1 MEGCSTL
8 SHRST
13 FFVIVCAIIY
23 ISSTKTKILA
33 LQHTQQTA
41 GGSSRDDDQSQLS
54 RDELVFLESLEYLHK
69 DDVESAWNILERDFQ
84 NSARNSDPGKRL
96 HRLSQRKISLGGGTT
111 FTSEYKLKA
120 DLEQARY
127 LSEILHPQDP
137 EKADFFASVVVPA
150 YEAILERIPTLEQLE
165 TTMGLYKFQK
175 QDVADGIMAVY
186 NRALHVPNVSAN
198 RADGTP
204 IPIFDK
210 ALKPAQIQKEWDDSN
225 GIVVLDDVL
234 TKETLHLIQQQIM
247 WESTVWYQTKLPQ
260 RFGGYCGAYIDDG
273 LHQQILLRLSVELR
287 KLLPDIFDGHPLKY
301 MWAYKYDS
309 DSEFGGIN
317 LHADEAAVNVNLWL
331 TPNDANL
338 NKNNGGLVIYT
349 VKPPHDWDFELYNRD
364 TDFVYEHLLRP
375 SGYANITV
383 PYRENRAV
391 IFDSA
396 LFHTTD
402 DYTFRKGYKNRRI
415 NLTLL
420 YGDMKKQRTQQQS
433 SEL

>member
-150 YEAILERIPTLEQLE
+150 YEAVSIKYIWLQLSTLSRENTNAHTSGMHMSMLQYY
-165 TTMGLYKFQK
+165 THTNQ
-175 QDVADGIMAVY
+175 
-186 NRALHVPNVSAN
+186 
-198 RADGTP
+198 
-204 IPIFDK
+204 
-210 ALKPAQIQKEWDDSN
+210 
-225 GIVVLDDVL
+225 
-234 TKETLHLIQQQIM
+234 
-247 WESTVWYQTKLPQ
+247 
-260 RFGGYCGAYIDDG
+260 
-273 LHQQILLRLSVELR
+273 
-287 KLLPDIFDGHPLKY
+287 
-301 MWAYKYDS
+301 S
-309 DSEFGGIN
+309 DS
-317 LHADEAAVNVNLWL
+317 
-331 TPNDANL
+331 
-338 NKNNGGLVIYT
+338 
-349 VKPPHDWDFELYNRD
+349 
-364 TDFVYEHLLRP
+364 
-375 SGYANITV
+375 
-383 PYRENRAV
+383 
-391 IFDSA
+391 
-396 LFHTTD
+396 
-402 DYTFRKGYKNRRI
+402 
-415 NLTLL
+415 
-420 YGDMKKQRTQQQS
+420 
-433 SEL
+433 